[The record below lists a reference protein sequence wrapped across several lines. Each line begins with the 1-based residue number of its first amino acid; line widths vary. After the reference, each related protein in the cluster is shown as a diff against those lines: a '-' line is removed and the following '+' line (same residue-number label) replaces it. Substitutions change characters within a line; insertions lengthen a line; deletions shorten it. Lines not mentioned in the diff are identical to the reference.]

1 MKRALFTL
9 QELSD
14 FVGAI
19 LVGDPEAEIYGL
31 ASLELASK
39 SDLAHFS
46 HPKYRSLLTNTLAG
60 AVILRKGDTKLW
72 IGNALVVKDP
82 YLAFARI
89 SHLFFQN
96 TEIPIGIDIAAR
108 VASTADIHES
118 VSIGPGA
125 VIGERCLLA
134 EGVQVHA
141 NCVIGD
147 DAVVGAHSVLKANAV
162 LYSQVRIGESCVVHS
177 NSVIGA
183 DGFGFVRNHEGH
195 LESIAQIGGVTIGN
209 RVSIGAGTTI
219 DRGTLHETVVG
230 DGVKI
235 DNQVQIGHN
244 CRIGE
249 HTVICGCVGIAGSVT
264 IGRHCVIA
272 GACGIG
278 GSGPL
283 EIVDNVTI
291 TAGTNVLTS
300 VEEPGAYSGGTFH
313 AKTTLWKRNA
323 TRFRSLDLISKRIT
337 VLERQIRKWNEKTWK

>member
-9 QELSD
+9 QELSE
-14 FVGAI
+14 FVGANI
-19 LVGDPEAEIYGL
+19 VGDPEVEIHGL

-39 SDLAHFS
+39 ADLAHFS
-46 HPKYRSLLTNTLAG
+46 HPRYRSLLTKTLAG
-60 AVILRKGDTKLW
+60 AVILREGDTNIW
-72 IGNALVVKDP
+72 NGNALVVKDP

-89 SHLFFQN
+89 SHLFAPN
-96 TEIPIGIDIAAR
+96 IEMPIGIDAAAR
-108 VASTADIHES
+108 VAPTADIHAS
-118 VSIGPGA
+118 VSVGPGTL
-125 VIGERCLLA
+125 IGERCVLA
-134 EGVQVHA
+134 KGVQVDA

-147 DAVVGAHSVLKANAV
+147 DTIIGSHSVLKANTV
-162 LYSQVRIGESCVVHS
+162 LYSQVRIGQSCIVHS

-183 DGFGFVRNHEGH
+183 DGFGFVPDHEGH

-219 DRGTLHETVVG
+219 DRGTLHDTVVS

-264 IGRHCVIA
+264 IGKYCIVA

-283 EIVDNVTI
+283 EITDNVTI

-300 VEEPGAYSGGTFH
+300 IEEPGTYSGGTFH
-313 AKTTLWKRNA
+313 AKTRLWKRNA
-323 TRFRSLDLISKRIT
+323 MRFRSLDLISKRISA
-337 VLERQIRKWNEKTWK
+337 LERQIKKWNEKI